1 MNTWLSWWR
10 ADERVALGLRALLRR
25 GTRLS
30 HHLFSIVGG
39 CAVLLALALWLL
51 PTWRGTLA
59 ARLMPFVSAAVQA
72 GPARLLQGNP
82 LPSFAPPGVTTNDD
96 NADGAMLPTALAPDA
111 GNLPNAVHAAAVNAV
126 AAANAGVSPAGS
138 DGTVA
143 KVATSV
149 SNGGIAT
156 LDAVTL
162 NGLDPR
168 TLPSVGSLARMI
180 APQRITPDARDDRVL
195 VSAREQAL
203 VATYLARRYRVAQ
216 EPVGELVKAAFDT
229 GREVGIDPLLILSVM
244 AIESGFNPYAESGVG
259 AKGLMQVMSKVHS
272 DKFQYFGGQR
282 AALDPLANI
291 KVGALVL
298 KDCIARGGSLPGGLR
313 LYVGST
319 SPDDGGYGAKVM
331 AERGRLRDVVR
342 GRNVP
347 VNAPQAPVTS
357 TASTPAPQKVASI
370 TGDKRVHMTLDSAH
384 ALVDKTSSPKGASDQ
399 DDASTSTTAQKHGS
413 SELGA

>member
-10 ADERVALGLRALLRR
+10 ADERFASGLRALLRR

-39 CAVLLALALWLL
+39 CAVLVALAIWLL
-51 PTWRGTLA
+51 PSWRGAVA
-59 ARLMPFVSAAVQA
+59 ARMMPFVSAAVQA

-82 LPSFAPPGVTTNDD
+82 LPAVLPPPSVMANEDSK
-96 NADGAMLPTALAPDA
+96 AGAVAFLPDA
-111 GNLPNAVHAAAVNAV
+111 GAP
-126 AAANAGVSPAGS
+126 AANVAPGGSNGVV
-138 DGTVA
+138 DR
-143 KVATSV
+143 VATSV
-149 SNGGIAT
+149 SKGGMAT

-168 TLPSVGSLARMI
+168 SLPSVGTLARMI
-180 APQRITPDARDDRVL
+180 PSQRITPDARDDRVL
-195 VSAREQAL
+195 VSAREQAM
-203 VATYLARRYRVAQ
+203 VATYIARRYRVAQ

-229 GREVGIDPLLILSVM
+229 GREVGLDPLLLLAVM

-259 AKGLMQVMSKVHS
+259 AQGLMQVMSKVHS
-272 DKFQYFGGQR
+272 DKFRYFGGQS

-331 AERGRLRDVVR
+331 AERGRLRDVAR

-347 VNAPQAPVTS
+347 INAPQAPVTT
-357 TASTPAPQKVASI
+357 TASTSSVQKVANTS
-370 TGDKRVHMTLDSAH
+370 GEKRVHVTLDNAH
-384 ALVDKTSSPKGASDQ
+384 ALVEKPAAEKTAPEQ
-399 DDASTSTTAQKHGS
+399 DDANNGASTAAQKHS
-413 SELGA
+413 QSEFGA

>member
-1 MNTWLSWWR
+1 MNTWLTWWR

-82 LPSFAPPGVTTNDD
+82 LPSLVPPGTSDD
-96 NADGAMLPTALAPDA
+96 NNNDGSTLPVALTPDS
-111 GNLPNAVHAAAVNAV
+111 G
-126 AAANAGVSPAGS
+126 
-138 DGTVA
+138 
-143 KVATSV
+143 ATSV
-149 SNGGIAT
+149 GSTGNAQPGPGMAT
-156 LDAVTL
+156 LDAVAL

-168 TLPSVGSLARMI
+168 SLPSVGTLARMI
-180 APQRITPDARDDRVL
+180 PAQRITPDARDDRVL
-195 VSAREQAL
+195 VSEREQGL
-203 VATYLARRYRVAQ
+203 VANYLARRYRVAQ
-216 EPVGELVKAAFDT
+216 EPVSELVKAAFDT
-229 GREVGIDPLLILSVM
+229 GREVGLDPLLLLAVM

-259 AKGLMQVMSKVHS
+259 AQGLMQVMSKVHS
-272 DKFQYFGGQR
+272 DKFQYFGGQS

-298 KDCIARGGSLPGGLR
+298 KDCIARGGTVPGGLR

-319 SPDDGGYGAKVM
+319 SQDDGGYGAKVM
-331 AERGRLRDVVR
+331 AERSRLRDVAR

-347 VNAPQAPVTS
+347 VNAPQAPVT
-357 TASTPAPQKVASI
+357 TATGNANAPEKVASN
-370 TGDKRVHMTLDSAH
+370 KRVQVTLDGAH
-384 ALVDKTSSPKGASDQ
+384 PIVEKTAVTPVKATPEQ
-399 DDASTSTTAQKHGS
+399 DDASAAAQKHS
-413 SELGA
+413 ASAELGA

>member
-10 ADERVALGLRALLRR
+10 ADERLALGLRALLRR

-39 CAVLLALALWLL
+39 CAVLLALAIWLL

-59 ARLMPFVSAAVQA
+59 ARMMPFVTAAVQA

-82 LPSFAPPGVTTNDD
+82 LPSFTPSGAPANEEGES
-96 NADGAMLPTALAPDA
+96 ADGANLPTALVPDNGA
-111 GNLPNAVHAAAVNAV
+111 NSAALAS
-126 AAANAGVSPAGS
+126 VSPAGS
-138 DGTVA
+138 NGAVA
-143 KVATSV
+143 HVTNSV
-149 SNGGIAT
+149 SSGGMAT

-168 TLPSVGSLARMI
+168 SLPSVGSLARMI
-180 APQRITPDARDDRVL
+180 PSQRITPDARDDRVL

-203 VATYLARRYRVAQ
+203 VATYISRRYRVAQ

-229 GREVGIDPLLILSVM
+229 GHEVGLDPLLLLAVM

-259 AKGLMQVMSKVHS
+259 AQGLMQVMSKVHS
-272 DKFQYFGGQR
+272 DKFQYFGGQS

-319 SPDDGGYGAKVM
+319 SQDDGGYGAKVM
-331 AERGRLRDVVR
+331 AERVRLRDVAR

-347 VNAPQAPVTS
+347 INAPQAPVTT
-357 TASTPAPQKVASI
+357 TASSPAQQKVASI
-370 TGDKRVHMTLDSAH
+370 NGDKRLHVTLDGEH
-384 ALVDKTSSPKGASDQ
+384 AMVEKTSVKGSSEQ
-399 DDASTSTTAQKHGS
+399 DDASATAAQKHAQP
-413 SELGA
+413 ELGA